1 MANKMAKVL
10 IVEDDETILLGL
22 KDDLEFEGY
31 EVAVADNGKDGY
43 RIGRSGDFQLIILD
57 ILLPE
62 LTGFEICKKL
72 REENVKTPILM
83 LTAART
89 EEIDKVMGLE
99 LGADDYV
106 IKPVGSREMVARV
119 KAILRRVGEEKK
131 IEDIFKFGDVSV
143 DFRRHEVLKSG
154 EEVHLTALEFR
165 LLEFFIRRKG
175 EVVRRNDLLDEAW
188 GDAIISPRT
197 LDSHIVHLRKKIE
210 PDPSRPQHLISIRGV
225 GYRFES

>member
-1 MANKMAKVL
+1 MMNRTAKIL
-10 IVEDDETILLGL
+10 IVEDDETILMGL

-31 EVAVADNGKDGY
+31 EVAVADNGRDGY
-43 RIGRSGDFQLIILD
+43 RRARGGDFQLIILD

-62 LTGFEICKKL
+62 LNGFEICKKL
-72 REENVKTPILM
+72 RGEEVNTPILM

-106 IKPVGSREMVARV
+106 TKPVGSREMVARV
-119 KAILRRVGEEKK
+119 KAILRRAGDNQK
-131 IEDIFKFGDVSV
+131 IGDVFEFGDITV
-143 DFRRHEVLKSG
+143 DFRRHEVLKAG

-165 LLEFFIRRKG
+165 LLEFFIQRKG
-175 EVVRRNDLLDEAW
+175 EVVSRNDLLDEAW
-188 GDAIISPRT
+188 GDAVISPRT

-210 PDPSRPQHLISIRGV
+210 PDPSRPEHIVSIRGV

>member
-1 MANKMAKVL
+1 MTKIL
-10 IVEDDETILLGL
+10 IIEDDETIRMGL

-31 EVAVADNGKDGY
+31 EVAATDNGKDGY
-43 RIGRSGDFQLIILD
+43 MQARKSEFQLIILD

-62 LTGFEICKKL
+62 LNGFEICKKL
-72 REENVKTPILM
+72 RDEGVKTPILM

-89 EEIDKVMGLE
+89 EEMDKVMGLE

-106 IKPVGSREMVARV
+106 TKPVGSRELVARV

-131 IEDIFKFGDVSV
+131 IEDIFEFSDVSI
-143 DFRRHEVLKSG
+143 DFRRHEVLKAG
-154 EEVHLTALEFR
+154 EKIHLTALEFK
-165 LLEFFIRRKG
+165 LLSFFIEKRG
-175 EVVRRNDLLDEAW
+175 DVVTRDNLLDEAW

-210 PDPSRPQHLISIRGV
+210 PDPSHPQYLISIRGV
-225 GYRFES
+225 GYRFED

>member
-1 MANKMAKVL
+1 MTKIL
-10 IVEDDETILLGL
+10 IVEDDETILMGL

-31 EVAVADNGKDGY
+31 EVAAADNGKDGY
-43 RIGRSGDFQLIILD
+43 MLARNREFQLIILD

-62 LTGFEICKKL
+62 LNGFEICKKL
-72 REENVKTPILM
+72 RDEGVKTPILM

-89 EEIDKVMGLE
+89 EEMDKVMGLE

-106 IKPVGSREMVARV
+106 TKPVGSRELVARI

-131 IEDIFKFGDVSV
+131 IEDIFEFSDVSI
-143 DFRRHEVLKSG
+143 DFRRHEVLKAG
-154 EEVHLTALEFR
+154 EKIHLTALEFK
-165 LLEFFIRRKG
+165 LLRFFIEKKG
-175 EVVRRNDLLDEAW
+175 EVVTRDNLLDEAW

-210 PDPSRPQHLISIRGV
+210 PDPSHPQYLISIRGV
-225 GYRFES
+225 GYRFEG

>member
-1 MANKMAKVL
+1 MVNKMAKIL
-10 IVEDDETILLGL
+10 IVEDDETILMGL

-31 EVAVADNGKDGY
+31 EVTATDNGRDGY
-43 RIGRSGDFQLIILD
+43 LQAKSRDFHLIILD

-62 LTGFEICKKL
+62 LNGFEICKKL
-72 REENVKTPILM
+72 REEDVDTPILM

-106 IKPVGSREMVARV
+106 TKPVGSREMVARV
-119 KAILRRVGEEKK
+119 KAILRRAGEDQKAG
-131 IEDIFKFGDVSV
+131 DIFAFGDVSV
-143 DFRRHEVLKSG
+143 DFRRHEVIKSG
-154 EEVHLTALEFR
+154 ETVHLTALEFR
-165 LLEFFIRRKG
+165 LLEFFIKRKG
-175 EVVRRNDLLDEAW
+175 EVVSRNDLLDEAW

-210 PDPSRPQHLISIRGV
+210 PDPSRPRHLLSIRGV
-225 GYRFES
+225 GYRFEG

>member
-1 MANKMAKVL
+1 MTDMKAKIL
-10 IVEDDETILLGL
+10 IVEDDETILMGL

-31 EVAVADNGKDGY
+31 EVAAADNGKEGY
-43 RIGRSGDFQLIILD
+43 MLARKGDFQLIILD

-62 LTGFEICKKL
+62 LNGFEICKKL
-72 REENVKTPILM
+72 REEDVNTPILM

-106 IKPVGSREMVARV
+106 TKPVGSREMVARV
-119 KAILRRVGEEKK
+119 KAILRRAGEDKK
-131 IEDIFKFGDVSV
+131 TADIFTFGDVSV

-154 EEVHLTALEFR
+154 KPVHLTALEFR
-165 LLEFFIRRKG
+165 LLEFFIKRKG

-210 PDPSRPQHLISIRGV
+210 PDPSRPRHLISIRGV
-225 GYRFES
+225 GYRFEC

>member
-1 MANKMAKVL
+1 MAKIL
-10 IVEDDETILLGL
+10 IVEDDETIRMGL

-31 EVAVADNGKDGY
+31 AVAVAENGRDGY
-43 RIGRSGDFQLIILD
+43 MLARSQDFQLIILD
-57 ILLPE
+57 MLLPE
-62 LTGFEICKKL
+62 RNGFEICKKL
-72 REENVKTPILM
+72 REEDVNTPILM

-106 IKPVGSREMVARV
+106 TKPVGSREMVARV
-119 KAILRRVGEEKK
+119 KAILRRVREEKK

-165 LLEFFIRRKG
+165 LLGFFIKRKG
-175 EVVRRNDLLDEAW
+175 EVVTRNDILDEAW
-188 GDAIISPRT
+188 GDVIISPRT

-210 PDPSRPQHLISIRGV
+210 PDPSRPQYLISIRGV

>member
-1 MANKMAKVL
+1 MANKMAKIL
-10 IVEDDETILLGL
+10 IVEDDETILMGL

-31 EVAVADNGKDGY
+31 EVAAADNGKDGY
-43 RIGRSGDFQLIILD
+43 KLARGGNFQLIILD

-62 LTGFEICKKL
+62 LNGFEICKKL
-72 REENVKTPILM
+72 REEDVKTPILM

-119 KAILRRVGEEKK
+119 KAILRRAGEEKK
-131 IEDIFKFGDVSV
+131 IEDIFKFGNVSV

-154 EEVHLTALEFR
+154 AEVHLTALEFR
-165 LLEFFIRRKG
+165 LLEFFIKRKG
-175 EVVRRNDLLDEAW
+175 EMVSRNDLLDEAW

-210 PDPSRPQHLISIRGV
+210 PNPSRPQHLISIRGV
-225 GYRFES
+225 GYRFEG

>member
-1 MANKMAKVL
+1 MSKIL
-10 IVEDDETILLGL
+10 IVEDDETILMGL

-43 RIGRSGDFQLIILD
+43 RLARKGDFQLIILD

-62 LTGFEICKKL
+62 LNGFEICKKL
-72 REENVKTPILM
+72 REEDVKTPILM

-106 IKPVGSREMVARV
+106 TKPVGSREMVARV
-119 KAILRRVGEEKK
+119 KAILRRTGEEKK
-131 IEDIFKFGDVSV
+131 TGNIFKFGDVSV

-154 EEVHLTALEFR
+154 KEVHLTAMEFR
-165 LLEFFIRRKG
+165 LLEYFIRKKG

-225 GYRFES
+225 GYRFEG